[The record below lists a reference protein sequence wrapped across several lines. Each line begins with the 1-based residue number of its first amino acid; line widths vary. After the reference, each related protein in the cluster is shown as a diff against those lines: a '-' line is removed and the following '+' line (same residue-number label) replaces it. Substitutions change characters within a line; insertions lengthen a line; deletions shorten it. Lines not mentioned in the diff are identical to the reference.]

1 MTIMSETI
9 SSPASVTAAG
19 SAAPLIGALVVLYR
33 PTPQQLTHLFE
44 LCQPGVPVV
53 VVDNSPVAAASMV
66 NGLATHGIAYLRN
79 ANRGGIAGAYNR
91 GLTHLFER
99 GVGAV
104 ALFDQDSR
112 VSADYFRVMRE
123 SCTALG
129 ARPYAIGPRIYDE
142 NIRRFLPQMY
152 SNGFSIRTLIFD
164 AGASLQP
171 CSFLLSSGCVISR
184 LAYERLGA
192 FAEPLFIDHV
202 DTEYSLR
209 ALLRGVPFYVE
220 PRLILSHR
228 IGEKRQHLDES
239 PGISPLLHGTQR
251 HAPVSSIRSVPSGC
265 AHTQSHHTHASV
277 PGVALRVR
285 QAGEALRYRLRDCRR
300 HARQARAARSRAP
313 AARSP
318 SGARLIDGDRYLP
331 FPPCL
336 EAPIGS
342 RVSRVGDCVVCA
354 DGLRGPQP
362 LSAACHARARPG
374 GTRPV
379 HERRGRRMAG
389 GTVVRVVS

>member
-1 MTIMSETI
+1 MSETI

-228 IGEKRQHLDES
+228 IGEKRQHRLG
-239 PGISPLLHGTQR
+239 P
-251 HAPVSSIRSVPSGC
+251 IRLTSMNHPAFRRYYMARNGMHLCLQYVPSL
-265 AHTQSHHTHASV
+265 
-277 PGVALRVR
+277 PVALIPNLITLMQVC
-285 QAGEALRYRLRDCRR
+285 QVLLFESGKLAKLSGIACGIVDGMLGRLGPLE
-300 HARQARAARSRAP
+300 AARPRL
-313 AARSP
+313 AARL
-318 SGARLIDGDRYLP
+318 ARD
-331 FPPCL
+331 
-336 EAPIGS
+336 
-342 RVSRVGDCVVCA
+342 
-354 DGLRGPQP
+354 
-362 LSAACHARARPG
+362 
-374 GTRPV
+374 
-379 HERRGRRMAG
+379 
-389 GTVVRVVS
+389 